1 MDLKNKAVT
10 RLKAGGWQKRGPNKL
25 LYAGEVPSGPLPL
38 AYALRRDARSDRE
51 PQAAPC
57 DGREGFA
64 LLPRAS

>member
-25 LYAGEVPSGPLPL
+25 LYAGEVPSDPLPL
-38 AYALRRDARSDRE
+38 AYALSVMRDPTASPKRRL
-51 PQAAPC
+51 
-57 DGREGFA
+57 REGFA